1 MDSDKTSLV
10 SKEVVPG
17 TLVQGAAFRKERI
30 PDKDKGAKNDEHVPE
45 GASPI
50 PGPSEWTE
58 NLFEGGDWRVSANAW
73 AGFGLRVLLIAGTLF
88 TVYQYMM
95 QRAEMRVERALA
107 LVELW
112 DQDKYQEAAKAV
124 KDRLAGLLAKNP
136 NPFGAKPTEKDL
148 AFYYARIGEQALDS
162 SGADPATPQFQEE
175 FDRLVYFLNRV
186 SFCVDRNICDRDI
199 AQNYFQDYA
208 ASFWRY
214 FRGYAE
220 KRRKQG
226 EPAYAVAIE
235 KFVGD
240 ADVRPTS
247 GN

>member
-1 MDSDKTSLV
+1 
-10 SKEVVPG
+10 
-17 TLVQGAAFRKERI
+17 
-30 PDKDKGAKNDEHVPE
+30 
-45 GASPI
+45 
-50 PGPSEWTE
+50 
-58 NLFEGGDWRVSANAW
+58 
-73 AGFGLRVLLIAGTLF
+73 
-88 TVYQYMM
+88 MM